1 MRLFVAVNPPAQLR
15 QDLDTRLD
23 TVRAG
28 LPLAWTAPQ
37 AWHLTLMFL
46 GEWPAGRLDTLRTAL
61 QAAVAPQQPFAI
73 TPRGVGAFPS
83 LRRPRVLFLHLD
95 GGDPLQRLTGAV
107 RAAVDAA
114 WPDGPQDHKPM
125 RPHLTLARVKQPLG
139 GPELAQVSS
148 LDLGTFE
155 PFTVTEARLMSSAL
169 GPDGA
174 RHACEAV
181 LPLSP

>member
-1 MRLFVAVNPPAQLR
+1 MTDRPAAIVAAEAP
-15 QDLDTRLD
+15 
-23 TVRAG
+23 VRSR
-28 LPLAWTAPQ
+28 PSVYP
-37 AWHLTLMFL
+37 
-46 GEWPAGRLDTLRTAL
+46 E
-61 QAAVAPQQPFAI
+61 PFAA
-73 TPRGVGAFPS
+73 RMAG
-83 LRRPRVLFLHLD
+83 
-95 GGDPLQRLTGAV
+95 
-107 RAAVDAA
+107 
-114 WPDGPQDHKPM
+114 
-125 RPHLTLARVKQPLG
+125 RVKQPLG